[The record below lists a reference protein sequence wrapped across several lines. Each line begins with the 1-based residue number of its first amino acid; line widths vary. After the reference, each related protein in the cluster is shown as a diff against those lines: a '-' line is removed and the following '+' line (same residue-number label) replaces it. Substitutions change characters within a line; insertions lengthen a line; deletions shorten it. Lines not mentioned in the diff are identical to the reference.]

1 MRFIYEERER
11 EWNEILYHLLY
22 YIFHVSQGKCKIEML
37 YHKNLIGV
45 NIHCMY
51 LHKIL
56 MGYK

>member
-1 MRFIYEERER
+1 MEFIYERRER
-11 EWNEILYHLLY
+11 EILSHLLY
-22 YIFHVSQGKCKIEML
+22 YILHVSREKCKIEML
-37 YHKNLIGV
+37 CHKNLIGV

>member
-1 MRFIYEERER
+1 MRRERER

-56 MGYK
+56 IEYK